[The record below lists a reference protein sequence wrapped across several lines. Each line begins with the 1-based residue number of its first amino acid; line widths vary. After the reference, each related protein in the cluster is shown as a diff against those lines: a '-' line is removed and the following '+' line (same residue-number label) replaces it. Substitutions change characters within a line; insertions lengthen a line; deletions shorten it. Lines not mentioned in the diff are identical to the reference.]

1 MSPMPRIPPATSC
14 MTDLIF
20 VDTNVLVYARDAAH
34 AEKQERAA
42 SWMSYLWRSR
52 SGRLSFQVLQEFY
65 VTVTAKLK
73 PGMNLEMARSEMRTL
88 MSWNPLAVGPTIV
101 ERAWAVQDRY
111 QMSWWDALI
120 VSAAQTANC
129 RYLLTEDL
137 QDGQDLSGVKV
148 VNPFEHSSATLGS

>member
-1 MSPMPRIPPATSC
+1 

-20 VDTNVLVYARDAAH
+20 VDTNVLVYARDAA

-65 VTVTAKLK
+65 VTVTAKLT
-73 PGMNLEMARSEMRTL
+73 PGMNLEMARSETRAL
-88 MSWNPLAVGPTIV
+88 MSWNPLAVGPPIV
-101 ERAWAVQDRY
+101 ERTWAVQDRY

-137 QDGQDLSGVKV
+137 QDGQDLNGVKV
-148 VNPFEHSSATLGS
+148 MNPFEHSPATLGS